1 MFIGSNRNVVGFC
14 LLIVYPASL
23 LNLLA
28 IPELVLF
35 FFPFE
40 VVYVDICGWISWISG
55 KSVHFHLVPDL
66 LDGK

>member
-40 VVYVDICGWISWISG
+40 VVYVDICG
-55 KSVHFHLVPDL
+55 
-66 LDGK
+66 